1 MKKLTSDLISKN
13 TVPRLANRLAKKML
27 INNRIVLLSLFR
39 TSFLLLA
46 LLVGLLLL
54 VMRET
59 PADGYAWAKYAV
71 AVVGYL
77 VVAYFD
83 IRRMKRRRELYMS
96 ILELRKSRLE
106 SNRFIL

>member
-1 MKKLTSDLISKN
+1 MMLMTWAPRMKKSTSDLISKN
-13 TVPRLANRLAKKML
+13 TVPRLANKLAKKML

-59 PADGYAWAKYAV
+59 PADFLSCLCGSERIRTRLS
-71 AVVGYL
+71 VVSLFLSCLCGSERPHF
-77 VVAYFD
+77 VVVTID
-83 IRRMKRRRELYMS
+83 
-96 ILELRKSRLE
+96 
-106 SNRFIL
+106 SN